1 MIIGI
6 EIGGTNFRIG
16 ALDKNNIINSY
27 KKLSIRDVIKSND
40 ILSDLKYTIEN
51 NFKDIKIDAISIGIP
66 GTLDA
71 DRKIVVQVPNI
82 KGFDNVNIV
91 DYLNEYFNVPVFIER
106 DVNML
111 IKYDL
116 FDNKIDDKGIVIAFY
131 YGTGIGNAIV
141 INGEIYTGKDGA
153 AGEVGHI
160 PVDNCYE
167 ECGCGNIG
175 CIEAIA
181 GGKYLAKLQKEKY
194 PNTHISNMFVEHTKD
209 PEIIKFINR
218 MAIAL
223 ATEINILNPNKIL
236 LGGGVINMKSFPFDL
251 FFSELKKHV
260 RKPYPYETLD
270 ITIARN
276 NEQAGVIGACLYA
289 KNKLGVN

>member
-6 EIGGTNFRIG
+6 DIGGTNFRIG
-16 ALDKNNIINSY
+16 GLDNNNSIAGFKKIYVKDVLKTGDVLLDIANII
-27 KKLSIRDVIKSND
+27 R
-40 ILSDLKYTIEN
+40 EN
-51 NFKDIKIDAISIGIP
+51 FDIKDIDAISIGVP
-66 GTLDA
+66 GTLDI
-71 DRKIVVQVPNI
+71 DRKIIIQVPNI
-82 KGFDNVNIV
+82 KGMNNLNAVE
-91 DYLNEYFNVPVFIER
+91 YLNNEFKAPVFLEK

-111 IKYDL
+111 VNYDVYK
-116 FDNKIDDKGIVIAFY
+116 NNIDCSGIVVAIY
-131 YGTGIGNAIV
+131 YGTGIGNAIL
-141 INGEIYTGKDGA
+141 INGEILIGKDGT
-153 AGEVGHI
+153 AGEIGHI

-270 ITIARN
+270 ITIAKN

>member
-116 FDNKIDDKGIVIAFY
+116 FDNKIEDKGVVIAFY

-270 ITIARN
+270 ITIAKN